1 MTKTIKSVILAET
14 DIRTYIWEADY
25 DSWNRINTM
34 TYPDGEVVT
43 YMYDKGGNL
52 NSITTEKD
60 GDKQTLI
67 AEQRYDKYGNL
78 TYRKMGNGTE
88 TKYDYDEKRLHLNA
102 MSLTSNGV
110 KMMENVYKYDNV
122 DNILGISNAAAPSG
136 EIGGTY
142 SHSYQYDEL
151 NRLVSASGTAKD
163 KNYELLMRYDVMSNP
178 LQKDSVSYEYN
189 TPNHPNAVSSAGNKI
204 FSYDANG
211 NPISV
216 EDTTANTL
224 RVMQW
229 DEENRLQSLGDDGYV
244 SRYTY
249 NHAGERVIKS
259 HGPTTVAF
267 VNGAPQGILW
277 HDKDNWT
284 MYVSPYMVVNSDRF
298 TKHYYAGSQ
307 RIASKIG
314 VGDFNNLYDASKACV
329 TAGQKDYAE
338 RLNLI
343 TQSRNDYYA
352 ALGIPPGPPT
362 AKGIYGEAEYSGV
375 YGSYTIKPLGN
386 YDVPTGWPMKPY
398 KRPYGGTPGPPVMYE
413 KPSDPEDEGAGYGYS
428 NGMSQQE
435 RDVFYYHSD
444 HLGSTSYITDRDGN
458 ASQFVCYKPYG
469 EALVDVHNTSYEQ
482 PWKFNGKELDS
493 ETGLYYYGARYYEPV
508 LALWYGVDALT
519 EKYPSMGGYVYC
531 AGNPVKLVDVDG
543 NQPVYNENGEL
554 IGVTED
560 SGLQGDALF
569 MKNEEYDPK
578 MSIDEAIKKNR
589 GISFLKDKESVN
601 RYEDSFKSLNSRP
614 DWDGYLTLD
623 EANEWY
629 RNGNGQPLYVS
640 LEKINLDGLVSLGE
654 DYVGK
659 KYTFN
664 LLYGASLKAADG
676 LVYGNLTFKRYPN
689 HTCRAYADTYDF
701 DYKSNKNPANWI
713 RNIETFIGKIH
724 AGEGKGYQINIY
736 GSKKITPILPWIK

>member
-1 MTKTIKSVILAET
+1 M
-14 DIRTYIWEADY
+14 
-25 DSWNRINTM
+25 
-34 TYPDGEVVT
+34 
-43 YMYDKGGNL
+43 
-52 NSITTEKD
+52 
-60 GDKQTLI
+60 
-67 AEQRYDKYGNL
+67 KYS
-78 TYRKMGNGTE
+78 KI
-88 TKYDYDEKRLHLNA
+88 
-102 MSLTSNGV
+102 S
-110 KMMENVYKYDNV
+110 
-122 DNILGISNAAAPSG
+122 ISNAAAPTG

-151 NRLVSASGTAKD
+151 NRLISASGKAKD

-189 TPNHPNAVSSAGNKI
+189 TPNHPNAVSCAGGKL
-204 FSYDANG
+204 FTYDANG

-314 VGDFNNLYDASKACV
+314 AGEFNNLYDASKACV

-362 AKGIYGEAEYSGV
+362 AKGIYGEAEYSGK
-375 YGSYTIKPLGN
+375 YGDYVIEPLGD
-386 YDVPTGWPMKPY
+386 YSAPTGWPMKPY

-444 HLGSTSYITDRDGN
+444 HLGSTSYITDKDGN
-458 ASQFVCYKPYG
+458 ATQFVSYKPYG
-469 EALVDVHNTSYEQ
+469 EALVDEHATSYEM

-519 EKYPSMGGYVYC
+519 EKYPNMGGYVYC

-543 NQPVYNENGEL
+543 NEPTEEEAARMAAHVYGGEKDHIL
-554 IGVTED
+554 KGGWIVSNRKFDGVTLNDKNGLKSNIYERKVGDKTEYAYVLAGTDFDSWED
-560 SGLQGDALF
+560 WQNNLQQPLGVSEQYNMAMNNAEKIAKELNVSDNTGNVLTFVGHSLGGGMAAACAYRTKGRAMTFNAAGVSCLTVNKFNAARIDAYVNLCDELNNN
-569 MKNEEYDPK
+569 MPIYLRADGIPHLRINRASVLGH
-578 MSIDEAIKKNR
+578 SIDNFYKPGIFESIYNAIGNYYMQLENK
-589 GISFLKDKESVN
+589 LES
-601 RYEDSFKSLNSRP
+601 
-614 DWDGYLTLD
+614 
-623 EANEWY
+623 
-629 RNGNGQPLYVS
+629 
-640 LEKINLDGLVSLGE
+640 
-654 DYVGK
+654 
-659 KYTFN
+659 TFSPSN
-664 LLYGASLKAADG
+664 LLL
-676 LVYGNLTFKRYPN
+676 
-689 HTCRAYADTYDF
+689 
-701 DYKSNKNPANWI
+701 
-713 RNIETFIGKIH
+713 
-724 AGEGKGYQINIY
+724 GY
-736 GSKKITPILPWIK
+736 